1 MKKSVLILLTIAVIG
16 GLYAISPYQQEQTA
30 PVQLIYPTVRDIR
43 DMTILQGQI
52 VDPSPT
58 YLFPRSTAL
67 IQKVLVSPG
76 DRVTAGQPLMQLQT
90 DAGTYS
96 AEEIAASALFQIKSD
111 IEAGNYTSA
120 QSMLEGLNTNLD
132 QSNKADLST
141 YQLFSPANGIV
152 MDVFCAAGDTVTNL
166 LPCIELCNTDNLVA
180 RAQVDESLIGS
191 LKKDMLCEVA
201 VPAFDLQE
209 LHGSIATIMPYAKQS
224 SLLSGHTTA
233 KTTVEIALAKKERLL
248 PGYRAEI
255 RVITARKS
263 AALLLPYEAIGQ
275 DEDSNEYVMV
285 LENNSVVKQMIVTG
299 SELEDQVEILT
310 GLDAQSLVIADPD
323 TVREGDSVFY
333 EDVRSDLS
341 IHP

>member
-1 MKKSVLILLTIAVIG
+1 MKKCVLLLLTLVLIGSMYT
-16 GLYAISPYQQEQTA
+16 ISPYKQEETA

-90 DAGTYS
+90 DAGTHS
-96 AEEIAASALFQIKSD
+96 AEEIAASALFQIKRD

-132 QSNKADLST
+132 RRDKAGLST
-141 YQLFSPANGIV
+141 YQLLSPVNGIV
-152 MDVFCAAGDTVTNL
+152 MDVFCAEGDTVTSL
-166 LPCIELCNTDNLVA
+166 LPCIELCKTDNLVA

-191 LKKDMLCEVA
+191 LKKDMLCEVS
-201 VPAFDLQE
+201 VPAFGLQA
-209 LHGSIATIMPYAKQS
+209 LHGSITAIMPYAKQS
-224 SLLSGHTTA
+224 GLLTGHTTA
-233 KTTVEIALAKKERLL
+233 KTTVEITLAKKEQLL
-248 PGYRAEI
+248 PGYRTEI
-255 RVITARKS
+255 RVITARKP
-263 AALLLPYEAIGQ
+263 AALLLPYKAIRQ
-275 DEDSNEYVMV
+275 DDDGNEYVMI
-285 LENNSVVKQMIVTG
+285 LENNSIVKQMILTG

-310 GLDAQSLVIADPD
+310 GLDAQSLVVADPD
-323 TVREGDSVFY
+323 TVREGVTIFH
-333 EDVRSDLS
+333 EDT
-341 IHP
+341 